1 MHRCGARLTCLGCQ
15 HPVAHMLRWSL
26 CHCVLPHRRPA
37 SSQYENYGATEAL
50 VVDGLLYKPR
60 LLAKHAAAVV
70 VAAAHAA
77 SEEAAAVAQ
86 AQGAAAAAKQAGSS
100 PGDAAPAALVS
111 MQPSLPAD
119 APSEGDS
126 NATPEQGD
134 TSSPS
139 EAGLLAAGAGLRA
152 GGRRLATVF
161 SPDDRTEITT
171 RQQSLVRAV
180 GRITFDLEGSDHF
193 CSGAMIG
200 HYAVLTAAHCVVSVT
215 QPGVTAT
222 SLAFTPAI
230 TK

>member
-1 MHRCGARLTCLGCQ
+1 
-15 HPVAHMLRWSL
+15 MLSSLVLASL
-26 CHCVLPHRRPA
+26 CVLSRCRPA

-77 SEEAAAVAQ
+77 SEEAAALAQ
-86 AQGAAAAAKQAGSS
+86 AQAAAAAATQADSS

-111 MQPSLPAD
+111 TQPSLPAD
-119 APSEGDS
+119 APSQVGDS

-134 TSSPS
+134 TGSSPS
-139 EAGLLAAGAGLRA
+139 EAGLLAASAGLRQA

-180 GRITFDLEGSDHF
+180 GRITFDLEGSNHF

-200 HYAVLTAAHCVVSVT
+200 HYAVLTAAHCVVSLT
-215 QPGVTAT
+215 QPGITAT